1 MDRGRSGHRNHGSR
15 PRLQPDRR
23 RVARLA
29 RSTRKGAAPLT
40 PLLDV
45 DRVTASYNGSPVVHG
60 VSLRLER
67 GDVLGLVG
75 ESGSGKT
82 TLGRCVLGLLPENAR
97 VEGRILFEGRDLV
110 AMPANEKRAL
120 LGSQLS
126 AVFQNPMSSLD
137 PAFTIG
143 DQIVEVFHAHRDT
156 ARGEARTAAIR
167 LLREV
172 GIPAPEA
179 RLKSYPHELSG
190 GMNQRVAIA
199 IALALNPALL
209 IADEPTSALDVTVQA
224 QILRLLRSLIEE
236 HAGAVLLITHDLGVV
251 AQLCNRVAVMYAGE
265 IVEEAPVRRLFAEPA
280 HEYTKQLLASLPGR
294 ARRRRPD
301 AAAEA

>member
-1 MDRGRSGHRNHGSR
+1 
-15 PRLQPDRR
+15 
-23 RVARLA
+23 
-29 RSTRKGAAPLT
+29 
-40 PLLDV
+40 
-45 DRVTASYNGSPVVHG
+45 
-60 VSLRLER
+60 
-67 GDVLGLVG
+67 VLGLVG

-82 TLGRCVLGLLPENAR
+82 TLGRCVLGLLPDNAR
-97 VEGRILFEGRDLV
+97 VEGRILFEGRDLL
-110 AMPANEKRAL
+110 AMPAGEKRAL
-120 LGSQLS
+120 LGSELT

-156 ARGEARTAAIR
+156 PRGEARTAAIR
-167 LLREV
+167 LLSEV

-199 IALALNPALL
+199 IALALSPSLL

-236 HAGAVLLITHDLGVV
+236 HAGGVLLITHDLGVV
-251 AQLCNRVAVMYAGE
+251 AQLCNRVAVMYEGE
-265 IVEEAPVRRLFAEPA
+265 IVEEAPVRQLFAEPA
-280 HEYTKQLLASLPGR
+280 HDYTKQLLASLPGR
-294 ARRRRPD
+294 ARRRRPEP
-301 AAAEA
+301 APEA

>member
-1 MDRGRSGHRNHGSR
+1 M
-15 PRLQPDRR
+15 
-23 RVARLA
+23 
-29 RSTRKGAAPLT
+29 
-40 PLLDV
+40 
-45 DRVTASYNGSPVVHG
+45 
-60 VSLRLER
+60 
-67 GDVLGLVG
+67 LGLVG

-110 AMPANEKRAL
+110 AMPAKEKRSL
-120 LGSQLS
+120 LGAEVS

-143 DQIVEVFHAHRDT
+143 DQIVEVFEAHGKRGD
-156 ARGEARTAAIR
+156 ARAAAVK

-199 IALALNPALL
+199 IALALNPSLL

-236 HAGAVLLITHDLGVV
+236 HAGGVLLITHDLGVV
-251 AQLCNRVAVMYAGE
+251 AQLCNRVAVMNAGE
-265 IVEEAPVRRLFAEPA
+265 IVEEAPVRQLFAQPA
-280 HEYTKQLLASLPGR
+280 HDYTKHLLASLPGR
-294 ARRRRPD
+294 ARRQRP
-301 AAAEA
+301 AAAANGNAPED

>member
-1 MDRGRSGHRNHGSR
+1 M
-15 PRLQPDRR
+15 
-23 RVARLA
+23 
-29 RSTRKGAAPLT
+29 
-40 PLLDV
+40 
-45 DRVTASYNGSPVVHG
+45 
-60 VSLRLER
+60 
-67 GDVLGLVG
+67 LGLVG

-82 TLGRCVLGLLPENAR
+82 TLGRCVLGLLPDNAR

-110 AMPANEKRAL
+110 AMPAKEKRAL
-120 LGSQLS
+120 LGSELS

-156 ARGEARTAAIR
+156 PRREARTAAIR

-199 IALALNPALL
+199 IALALNPSLL

-251 AQLCNRVAVMYAGE
+251 AQLCNRVAVMYDGE
-265 IVEEAPVRRLFAEPA
+265 IVEEAPVRQLFAEPA
-280 HEYTKQLLASLPGR
+280 HDYTKQLLASLPGR
-294 ARRRRPD
+294 ARRRRPET
-301 AAAEA
+301 AAGEA

>member
-1 MDRGRSGHRNHGSR
+1 M
-15 PRLQPDRR
+15 
-23 RVARLA
+23 
-29 RSTRKGAAPLT
+29 
-40 PLLDV
+40 
-45 DRVTASYNGSPVVHG
+45 PVVREA
-60 VSLRLER
+60 SLRLER

-97 VEGRILFEGRDLV
+97 VDGRILFDGRDLV
-110 AMPANEKRAL
+110 AMPAKEKRAL
-120 LGSQLS
+120 LGAQIS

-143 DQIVEVFHAHRDT
+143 DQIVEVFEAHRDT
-156 ARGEARTAAIR
+156 RRGEARTAAIR

-199 IALALNPALL
+199 IALALSPSLL

-224 QILRLLRSLIEE
+224 QILRLLRSLIDE
-236 HAGAVLLITHDLGVV
+236 HAGGVLLITHDLGVV
-251 AQLCNRVAVMYAGE
+251 AQLCNRVSVMYAGE
-265 IVEEAPVRRLFAEPA
+265 IVEEAPVRQLFARPA
-280 HEYTKQLLASLPGR
+280 HDYTKHLLASLPGR
-294 ARRRRPD
+294 ARRRRPGT
-301 AAAEA
+301 AADGASSNGTEP

>member
-1 MDRGRSGHRNHGSR
+1 
-15 PRLQPDRR
+15 
-23 RVARLA
+23 
-29 RSTRKGAAPLT
+29 
-40 PLLDV
+40 
-45 DRVTASYNGSPVVHG
+45 
-60 VSLRLER
+60 
-67 GDVLGLVG
+67 VLGLVG

-82 TLGRCVLGLLPENAR
+82 TLGRCVLGLLPDNAR
-97 VEGRILFEGRDLV
+97 VEGRIVFEGRDLV
-110 AMPANEKRAL
+110 MMSAKEKRAL
-120 LGSQLS
+120 LGTELS

-143 DQIVEVFHAHRDT
+143 DQIMEVFHAHRAT
-156 ARGEARTAAIR
+156 PRGEARTAAIR

-179 RLKSYPHELSG
+179 RLSSYPHELSG

-199 IALALNPALL
+199 IALALNPSLL

-251 AQLCNRVAVMYAGE
+251 AQLCNRVAVMYEGE

-280 HEYTKQLLASLPGR
+280 HDYTKQLLASLPGR
-294 ARRRRPD
+294 TRRSRPD
-301 AAAEA
+301 TAAEA

>member
-1 MDRGRSGHRNHGSR
+1 MTS
-15 PRLQPDRR
+15 
-23 RVARLA
+23 
-29 RSTRKGAAPLT
+29 
-40 PLLDV
+40 LLEV
-45 DRVTASYNGSPVVHG
+45 DAVTASYGGMPVVRD
-60 VSLRLER
+60 VSLRVEQ

-82 TLGRCVLGLLPENAR
+82 TLGLCVLGLLPEYATIH
-97 VEGRILFEGRDLV
+97 GKILFEGRDLV
-110 AMPANEKRAL
+110 AMPEKEKRAL
-120 LGSQLS
+120 RGERVS

-143 DQIVEVFHAHRDT
+143 DQIAEVFHAHREMSRAQ
-156 ARGEARTAAIR
+156 AREGAVR

-199 IALALNPALL
+199 IALALNPSLL

-224 QILRLLRSLIEE
+224 QILGLLRTLIGE

-265 IVEEAPVRRLFAEPA
+265 VVEEAPVRQLFAEPA
-280 HEYTKQLLASLPGR
+280 HDYTKQLLASLPGR
-294 ARRRRPD
+294 ARRHAAVAAVDGRRPHRGNGTTSGEV
-301 AAAEA
+301 EA